1 MIVVGF
7 LAIFTLL
14 SFYAGAWVRKHSSWL
29 YLGALALAILAFIV
43 RDHPLVLPIMQGF
56 VGLSLFYLVMMAGA
70 LPTKFSLR
78 RTLMGV
84 RKEYSILGTI
94 LITPHALHYLLQALQ
109 GVREVPWFG
118 VIAFFFMIPLFIT
131 SFVRIRKKMKPKH
144 WKMLQSLAYL
154 IYLLLFIHLILNY
167 TKVINLVLY
176 LMLFLGYFGCKA
188 VYEIQRFRLKQAK
201 RLTK

>member
-14 SFYAGAWVRKHSSWL
+14 AFYAGAWVRKHSSWL

-131 SFVRIRKKMKPKH
+131 SFVSIRKKMKPKH
-144 WKMLQSLAYL
+144 WKILQSLAYL

-176 LMLFLGYFGCKA
+176 LMLFLGYLGCKA